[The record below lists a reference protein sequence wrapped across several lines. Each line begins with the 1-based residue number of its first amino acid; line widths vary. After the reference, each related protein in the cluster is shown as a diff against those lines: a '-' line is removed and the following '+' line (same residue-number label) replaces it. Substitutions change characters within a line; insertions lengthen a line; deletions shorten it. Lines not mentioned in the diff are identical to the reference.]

1 MQTIKDNKTLA
12 EAIAHL
18 ENVKKS
24 ELNLL
29 KEHFHYTVHSLNP
42 INIVKDKI
50 SDVFTSPT
58 LKSDIA
64 TGIIAVGSTFIK
76 GSGLN
81 PIKNIV
87 ASLFKAQASKVVD
100 NADEI
105 KNNGLNFLQNSLQ
118 KLKIN

>member
-1 MQTIKDNKTLA
+1 MQTIINNKTLA
-12 EAIAHL
+12 EAIANL
-18 ENVKKS
+18 ESKKKS

-29 KEHFHYTVHSLNP
+29 KNHFDYTVHSLNP
-42 INIVKDKI
+42 VNIVKDKI
-50 SDVFTSPT
+50 SDIFTSPT

-64 TGIIAVGSTFIK
+64 TGLITVGSSFIR

-87 ASLFKAQASKVVD
+87 GNLFQAQASKLVD

-105 KNNGLNFLQNSLQ
+105 KTDGLNFLQNSLQ